1 MIAAIAKQQLV
12 SMRRQRLA
20 QAAIGVLVAVTAM
33 AGLLGWASH
42 HTIVGVYDEATKLL
56 AARGQAAPPN
66 PFLVTPSLSMLSNLV
81 IYVTMIGAL
90 VALLVGHVAV
100 ADDEAGGVGRLVFS
114 RRVPRRAYVLGKL
127 AGVAVVL
134 AAAMVAST
142 LVSIVA
148 LTVVNGSPPAA
159 SDDGRLVAFALLSW
173 LYLMIFATVG
183 SVTLLAA
190 RRRSLGLL
198 SAIGVWLVVT
208 FAMPQF
214 TSGLRPTQS
223 LNPIVDPV
231 STSQRFFRLT
241 ATARPLS
248 IAEGFKAAAAGVLGT
263 GAPQRTVRT
272 VERIVPLVAALAL
285 LGIAMFVLVARH
297 DYSRSNPDA

>member
-1 MIAAIAKQQLV
+1 MIATIARQQLV
-12 SMRRQRLA
+12 SLHRQRLLA
-20 QAAIGVLVAVTAM
+20 VAVGVIAAVSAL

-42 HTIVGVYDEATKLL
+42 RTILGVYDEATKLL
-56 AARGQAAPPN
+56 ATRGTAPPPN

-90 VALLVGHVAV
+90 VALVVGHTAI

-114 RRVPRRAYVLGKL
+114 RQVSRGDYALGKL
-127 AGVAVVL
+127 AGI
-134 AAAMVAST
+134 AAALALAMAAATLISIIGLT
-142 LVSIVA
+142 LVKGTLPSAADIV
-148 LTVVNGSPPAA
+148 
-159 SDDGRLVAFALLSW
+159 RLVGFSLLSW
-173 LYLMIFATVG
+173 LYLMIFAAVG
-183 SVTLLAA
+183 SVALLVT

-208 FAMPQF
+208 FALPQL

-248 IAEGFKAAAAGVLGT
+248 LAEQFKAAAAGILAT
-263 GAPQRTVRT
+263 GSPESATRIAA
-272 VERIVPLVAALAL
+272 RIVPLVVGLAL
-285 LGIAMFVLVARH
+285 LTVALFVLVSRH

>member
-1 MIAAIAKQQLV
+1 MIAVVARQQLV
-12 SMRRQRLA
+12 SLRRRRLL
-20 QAAIGVLVAVTAM
+20 QAAIGVIAAVTVM

-42 HTIVGVYDEATKLL
+42 NTIVGVYDDATKLL
-56 AARGQAAPPN
+56 AARGQGAPPN
-66 PFLVTPSLSMLSNLV
+66 PFLVTPRLSMLSNVV

-100 ADDEAGGVGRLVFS
+100 ADDEAGGVGRLMFS
-114 RRVPRRAYVLGKL
+114 RAVSRRSYAAGKL

-134 AAAMVAST
+134 AVAMALST
-142 LVSIVA
+142 VISVSA
-148 LTVVNGSPPAA
+148 LTIVNGALPAA
-159 SDDGRLVAFALLSW
+159 TDVARLAVFAVLAW
-173 LYLMIFATVG
+173 LYLMVFAAVG
-183 SVTLLAA
+183 SVTVLAT

-231 STSQRFFRLT
+231 STSQRFFRIT

-248 IAEGFKAAAAGVLGT
+248 IAEQFKSASAGVLAT
-263 GAPQRTVRT
+263 GPTQGAGPTAT
-272 VERIVPLVAALAL
+272 HIVPLLAALAL
-285 LGIAMFVLVARH
+285 LTLALFALVARH